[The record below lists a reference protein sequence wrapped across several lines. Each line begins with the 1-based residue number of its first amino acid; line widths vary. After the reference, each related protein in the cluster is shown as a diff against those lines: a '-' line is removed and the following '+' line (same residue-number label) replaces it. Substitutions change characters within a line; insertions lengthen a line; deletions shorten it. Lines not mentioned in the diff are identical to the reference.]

1 MENKKH
7 ELLLKYFEVVS
18 NKKNTILLSL
28 FTYIGF
34 IALALL
40 IMDSISPFYLTLNS
54 VNFDLSEFNDNMTNE
69 VMLSVL
75 PIFYLIIRYLMV
87 RHKCN
92 KIYNQILNSE
102 D

>member
-18 NKKNTILLSL
+18 NKKNTILLSF

-34 IALALL
+34 ITLAFL
-40 IMDSISPFYLTLNS
+40 IMDAIGPFYLTLNS
-54 VNFDLSEFNDNMTNE
+54 GNFDFSEFHNNLMNE
-69 VMLSVL
+69 VMLCTI
-75 PIFYLIIRYLMV
+75 PIFYLIIRYFMV

-92 KIYNQILNSE
+92 KIYNQILKSE